1 MISTTSFDCFCL
13 NFCDFCSPL
22 GFFSFFNGITN
33 TNGLFTLDDVEV
45 STETTFTATYSSVS
59 ASCKVEY
66 CLFADYAVTSKHNTN
81 YTVGNAVTKTVGDN
95 YTTLSATH
103 ANSTVGRT
111 YSTSSFSGDLTLE
124 MEVNM
129 VDYGSNWA
137 FYLGFRNGS
146 NHSIARL
153 LVGDW
158 RYIKFTREDG
168 VCKGYIST
176 DNNNWSEMLMFS
188 DDVGSS
194 DVQLELYIY
203 NITGTS
209 HSVQFKNVRIKA
221 L

>member
-1 MISTTSFDCFCL
+1 M
-13 NFCDFCSPL
+13 
-22 GFFSFFNGITN
+22 
-33 TNGLFTLDDVEV
+33 FTLYDVEV
-45 STETTFTATYSSVS
+45 SSDTTFTATYSSVS

-95 YTTLSATH
+95 YTTLSATN
-103 ANSTVGRT
+103 ANSTTGRT

-124 MEVNM
+124 MEIN
-129 VDYGSNWA
+129 VDYVSNWA
-137 FYLGFRNGS
+137 LYIGFRNS
-146 NHSIARL
+146 TNHSIARVQ
-153 LVGDW
+153 VGGW
-158 RYIKFTREDG
+158 KYIKFTREDG

-176 DNNNWSEMLMFS
+176 DNTNWSELTMYS

-203 NITGTS
+203 NATGTS

>member
-1 MISTTSFDCFCL
+1 M
-13 NFCDFCSPL
+13 
-22 GFFSFFNGITN
+22 NGI
-33 TNGLFTLDDVEV
+33 FTVYDISV
-45 STETTFTATYSSVS
+45 SSNTTFTATYSSVS
-59 ASCKVEY
+59 ATCKVEY
-66 CLFADYAVTSKHNTN
+66 CLYVDYAVTSKHNTN
-81 YTVGNAVTKTVGDN
+81 YTVGSTITKTVGDN
-95 YTTLSATH
+95 YTTLSATN
-103 ANSTVGRT
+103 ATSNTGRT
-111 YSTSSFSGDLTLE
+111 VSTSSFSGDLILE
-124 MEVNM
+124 MEANM

-176 DNNNWSEMLMFS
+176 DNNTWSEMSMYS

-203 NITGTS
+203 TGTS